1 MWTRNIQLEIVE
13 DKHLNKLDLLPPL
26 RHYLIQSLRIS
37 NITHRSVDSESQ
49 VMLEHLGGS
58 VQVHEATTVI

>member
-1 MWTRNIQLEIVE
+1 MEIVE
-13 DKHLNKLDLLPPL
+13 DKNLNKWDRLPTV
-26 RHYLIQSLRIS
+26 RHYLIQSLRVS

-58 VQVHEATTVI
+58 V